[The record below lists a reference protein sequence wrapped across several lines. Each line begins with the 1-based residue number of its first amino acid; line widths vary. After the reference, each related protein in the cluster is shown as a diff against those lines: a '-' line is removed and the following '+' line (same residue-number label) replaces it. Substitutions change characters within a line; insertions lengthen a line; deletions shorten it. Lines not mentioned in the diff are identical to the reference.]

1 MSIFKDPIVRRAW
14 TLQETLLSPR
24 LLSYSCHTLTWRCR
38 AASFSVD
45 DWYFE
50 DRDHLDSDESLAQDI
65 TVSRGQWEVSRKWN
79 TIVELY
85 TARALTVSED
95 KLPALAALATV
106 FSPVLGPTYLAGIW
120 ESALP
125 TALLWIPDSEYP
137 DAEFRSFASG
147 HLDRV
152 ARRKKNYR
160 APTWSWASTDSLVT
174 YPDDILEGSDI
185 CKAVECKTSPKNPML
200 PFGEITSGYIKI
212 RGRIR
217 QRYLRPSNVP
227 NSLVFW
233 SDCELPADGPNL
245 SEPQSE
251 HPGAEPT
258 GAIKIDVNEDL
269 YERPIQCILIS
280 RTSFRWCRCNI
291 RGLVLVVDDH
301 NMYRRIGTFDGSEK
315 DFEGIEEQI
324 ITII

>member
-1 MSIFKDPIVRRAW
+1 M
-14 TLQETLLSPR
+14 QETLLSPR
-24 LLSYSCHTLTWRCR
+24 ILSYSCHTLTWHCR
-38 AASFSVD
+38 DASFSVD

-50 DRDHLDSDESLAQDI
+50 NRDHLDSDESLAQDI

-125 TALLWIPDSEYP
+125 NALLWMSHSGYP
-137 DAEFRSFASG
+137 DAELRFFASG

-152 ARRKKNYR
+152 ARQKKTYR

-174 YPDDILEGSDI
+174 YPDDIPEGSDI
-185 CKAVECKTSPKNPML
+185 CKVVECKTIPKDPLL
-200 PFGEITSGYIKI
+200 PFGEVTSGYIKI

-217 QRYLRPSNVP
+217 QRYLRPP
-227 NSLVFW
+227 NIPKGFHFW
-233 SDCELPADGPNL
+233 SDCELPADGPNQ
-245 SEPQSE
+245 SEPPSG
-251 HPGAEPT
+251 HPGT
-258 GAIKIDVNEDL
+258 INIDVDEFI

-280 RTSFRWCRCNI
+280 RISVGCWIRCNI
-291 RGLVLVVDDH
+291 RGLVLVVDDR
-301 NMYRRIGTFDGSEK
+301 NMYRRIGIFDGIEK
-315 DFEGIEEQI
+315 DFEGIEEEI

>member
-1 MSIFKDPIVRRAW
+1 M
-14 TLQETLLSPR
+14 QETLLSPR

-38 AASFSVD
+38 AASFSAD

-50 DRDHLDSDESLAQDI
+50 DRNHLDSDESLAQDI
-65 TVSRGQWEVSRKWN
+65 TVSRGQWEASRKWN

-106 FSPVLGPTYLAGIW
+106 SSPVLGPTYLAGIW

-125 TALLWIPDSEYP
+125 KALLWIPDSEYP

-152 ARRKKNYR
+152 ARRKKTYR

-185 CKAVECKTSPKNPML
+185 CKVVECKTIPKDPLL
-200 PFGEITSGYIKI
+200 PFGEVTSGYIKI

-217 QRYLRPSNVP
+217 QRYLRPPNVP
-227 NSLVFW
+227 KGLVFW
-233 SDCELPADGPNL
+233 PDCESPADGANQ
-245 SEPQSE
+245 SEPPSE
-251 HPGAEPT
+251 YPGT
-258 GAIKIDVNEDL
+258 IDIDVNEDL

-291 RGLVLVVDDH
+291 RGLVLVVDDR
-301 NMYRRIGTFDGSEK
+301 NMYRRIGIFDGTEK
-315 DFEGIEEQI
+315 DFEGIEEEI